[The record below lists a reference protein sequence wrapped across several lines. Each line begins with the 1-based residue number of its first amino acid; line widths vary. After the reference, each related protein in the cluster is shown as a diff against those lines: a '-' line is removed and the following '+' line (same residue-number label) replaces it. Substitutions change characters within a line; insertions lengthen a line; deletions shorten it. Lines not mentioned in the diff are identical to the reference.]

1 MLHNTFVTL
10 PHTKSIVKNAYN
22 ILFVF
27 VEKILLN
34 ILASK
39 RIILTT
45 NRLHPFRKAFVNNFI
60 NMLETHFSPKDG

>member
-1 MLHNTFVTL
+1 MLHNTFLTL
-10 PHTKSIVKNAYN
+10 QHTKYILKNIYN

-45 NRLHPFRKAFVNNFI
+45 NRLQPFRKAFVNNFI
-60 NMLETHFSPKDG
+60 NMQEMHFSPKAG